1 MRREEETHDAQF
13 GEQEGCE
20 MELIQPARV
29 AQDQGRTG
37 TKRRLLL
44 VDPYPR
50 NNPYHLTAAERRAVW
65 FPKLSLPTIAA
76 YTPDSWEV
84 DLVDEAVEDIDFDD
98 PCEMVGLSIMTCYA
112 PRAYEIAAEFRKR
125 GKVIVMGG
133 VHPTYCPEEALQHC
147 DAIVCGEAEDL
158 WPELVADYEAGHMK
172 REYRMTAFP
181 SLENYKSPRV
191 ELLSPD
197 AYMTRQCSFTTR
209 GCHFDC
215 EFCSVSPFNGKTT
228 RRRPVQEV
236 VKEIVQV
243 QRWVRSE
250 LIERISTEPLW
261 QAFKTGLRIR
271 VGIDDG
277 GIVAFVDDLHNSNR
291 AYCRELWA
299 ALKPL
304 KIKWGCQSTL
314 FLGDDEEM
322 VKLAADSGCVSV
334 FVGMESLDEDCL
346 EETNKPFNRVQKFS
360 QEIKMFHDHG
370 IMVNPG
376 IVFGF
381 DNDDESVF
389 ERAVEFLTKNQVE
402 LAYFNVLTPL
412 PGTALFDRYDKA
424 GRIFDR
430 DWAKYDGKH
439 VVFHP
444 SRMTPE
450 QLQEGFHWANH
461 QFYSLPNIWR
471 RLSGTQQRLIARWE
485 MNREFRK
492 LVKRACPKG
501 KLSPLAKVLKNLQ
514 AKLPTFDTENLI
526 PSALHAIKQRLDHK
540 PAAQGLVLS
549 IKAKRHDKFAAL
561 FVDLEGALDRINVQ
575 ELLQRLKDASEKA
588 RMDVIINFEHLKH
601 ATPDALKALVDS
613 DAIKAT
619 LPNVKVR
626 YRKFR
631 DAFEA
636 SLQGLSLSGIEFL
649 SEDFQDA

>member
-1 MRREEETHDAQF
+1 MQ
-13 GEQEGCE
+13 
-20 MELIQPARV
+20 LIQPARGV
-29 AQDQGRTG
+29 QEQGRVAVR
-37 TKRRLLL
+37 RRLLL

-76 YTPDSWEV
+76 YTPESWDV

-125 GKVIVMGG
+125 GKTIVMGG

-158 WPELVADYEAGHMK
+158 WPELVADYEAGRMK
-172 REYRMTAFP
+172 REYRMTSFP

-304 KIKWGCQSTL
+304 KIKWGCQATL

-322 VKLAADSGCVSV
+322 VKLAAESGCVSV
-334 FVGMESLDEDCL
+334 FVGMESLDEDSL
-346 EETNKPFNRVQKFS
+346 DETNKPFNRVHKFS

-381 DNDDESVF
+381 DSDDESVF

-412 PGTALFDRYDKA
+412 PGTALFDRYNKA

-430 DWAKYDGKH
+430 DWSKYDGKH

-450 QLQEGFHWANH
+450 QLQAGFNWANH
-461 QFYSLPNIWR
+461 QFYSLQNIWR

-501 KLSPLAKVLKNLQ
+501 TLSPLATVLKNLQ
-514 AKLPTFDTENLI
+514 AKLPTFDTEHLI
-526 PSALHAIKQRLDHK
+526 PSALHAIKQRLDQK
-540 PAAQGLVLS
+540 PAAHNLVLT

-561 FVDLEGALDRINVQ
+561 FVDLEGALDRLNVQ
-575 ELLQRLKDASEKA
+575 ELLQRLKDASDKA
-588 RMDVIINFEHLKH
+588 RMDVIINFEHLKQ
-601 ATPDALKALVDS
+601 ATPEALKVLVDS
-613 DAIKAT
+613 DAITTA
-619 LPNVKVR
+619 LPHVKIR
-626 YRKFR
+626 YRKFK
-631 DAFEA
+631 DAFEE

-649 SEDFQDA
+649 REDFQDA

>member
-1 MRREEETHDAQF
+1 MK
-13 GEQEGCE
+13 
-20 MELIQPARV
+20 LIQPAR
-29 AQDQGRTG
+29 QTQEPNGG
-37 TKRRLLL
+37 TNRRRLLL

-76 YTPDSWEV
+76 YTPESWDV
-84 DLVDEAVEDIDFDD
+84 DLVDEAVTDIDFDH

-112 PRAYEIAAEFRKR
+112 PRAYQIAGEFRKR
-125 GKVIVMGG
+125 GKTVVLGG
-133 VHPTYCPEEALQHC
+133 VHPTYCPEEALRHC

-158 WPELVADYEAGHMK
+158 WPELVADYEAGRMK
-172 REYRMTAFP
+172 REYRMTSFP

-215 EFCSVSPFNGKTT
+215 EFCSVSPFNGKMT

-236 VKEIVQV
+236 VKELVQV

-250 LIERISTEPLW
+250 LVERISSEPLW

-271 VGIDDG
+271 VGIEDG

-304 KIKWGCQSTL
+304 KLKWGCQSTL
-314 FLGDDEEM
+314 FLADDEEM
-322 VKLAADSGCVSV
+322 VKLAAESGCVSV

-346 EETNKPFNRVQKFS
+346 EETNKPFNRVQKFA
-360 QEIKMFHDHG
+360 QEIKMFHNYG

-389 ERAVEFLTKNQVE
+389 ERAVDFLTKNQVE

-412 PGTALFDRYDKA
+412 PGTKLFDRYEEA

-439 VVFHP
+439 VVFKP
-444 SRMTPE
+444 SRMTVD

-461 QFYSLPNIWR
+461 QFYSLPNIWS
-471 RLSGTQQRLIARWE
+471 RLSGTSQRLIARWE

-501 KLSPLAKVLKNLQ
+501 RLSPVAKVLKDLQ
-514 AKLPTFDTENLI
+514 ARLPTFDTEHLV
-526 PSALHAIKQRLDHK
+526 PSALHAIKQRLDHA
-540 PAAQGLVLS
+540 PAAQALTLN

-561 FVDLEGALDRINVQ
+561 FVDLEGTLDRINAQ
-575 ELLQRLKDASEKA
+575 ELLQRIRAAAEKA
-588 RMDVIINFEHLKH
+588 RMDVIINFEHLKL
-601 ATPDALKALVDS
+601 ATPDALKALLDS
-613 DAIKAT
+613 DAVKTAI
-619 LPNVKVR
+619 PHVKVR

-636 SLQGLSLSGIEFL
+636 SLQGLSLSGIELL